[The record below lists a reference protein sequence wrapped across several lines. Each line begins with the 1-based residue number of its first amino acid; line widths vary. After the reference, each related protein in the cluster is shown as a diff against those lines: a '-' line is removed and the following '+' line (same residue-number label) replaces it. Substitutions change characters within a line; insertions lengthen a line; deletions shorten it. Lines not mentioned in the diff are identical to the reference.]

1 MSTAEPGL
9 PPALRQQ
16 RGQPDGEAGGTGG
29 QDVGGWLQR
38 MAAEFD
44 ELQTVN
50 AKLVARIQELER
62 MTVGVAA
69 LSDEELLAELP
80 TRMSRALQS
89 AQSVGQEIV
98 KQARDREAAL
108 LQRAA
113 EESAEIGRSAHADAH
128 DLRQQAAD
136 EARARL
142 EEAGKRAE
150 EIASQARSQR
160 KRVIAE
166 LEARRVSLDRE
177 SERLEAGRTYL
188 WQVFATLKEALEEP
202 ARAGFTEEAPVAPL
216 DAAPPSAPERARS
229 RHPRNGSR
237 GPRHD
242 EPRPQDD
249 VMAAPP
255 DREIEPP
262 PRTSPPQPVKILFVC
277 GSNLSTSPMAAL
289 LLGRRLSDLGIRAA
303 VRSAGLEQRGPR
315 PPAPVLQVLRARGL
329 ELQGHRSVVLNTQL
343 LGEADLVLGMAL
355 QHVQAAAH
363 LAPQAWPYTF
373 TLKELVSFERIV
385 RPRGRDETFED
396 VLGRVHRARSESVA
410 RSTGERRAWDPGDYV
425 SDDIGYSYDACER
438 VAEEL
443 DGLIDRLVAFLWWG
457 QGPPTKPPHKVFDDA
472 SA

>member
-1 MSTAEPGL
+1 MSTAEAS
-9 PPALRQQ
+9 ALDASGQHRS
-16 RGQPDGEAGGTGG
+16 QPDGEAAGTGG

-98 KQARDREAAL
+98 KQARDREAVL
-108 LQRAA
+108 LQHAT
-113 EESAEIGRSAHADAH
+113 ETSAEIGRRAQTDAH
-128 DLRQQAAD
+128 DLRQQASD
-136 EARARL
+136 EARAHV
-142 EEAGKRAE
+142 EEARRLAE
-150 EIASQARSQR
+150 EIASQARAQR
-160 KRVIAE
+160 GRVIAE
-166 LEARRVSLDRE
+166 LEARRAGLDRE

-202 ARAGFTEEAPVAPL
+202 ARAGFNEEAPAAPS
-216 DAAPPSAPERARS
+216 DAAPPSSPERARS

-237 GPRHD
+237 GARHD
-242 EPRPQDD
+242 EPRPHDE
-249 VMAAPP
+249 VVAAPP
-255 DREIEPP
+255 EREADPASP
-262 PRTSPPQPVKILFVC
+262 TSPPLPVKILFVC

-289 LLGRRLSDLGIRAA
+289 LLGRRLADLGIRAA

-373 TLKELVSFERIV
+373 ALKELVSFERVV
-385 RPRGRDETFED
+385 RPRGRDEALED
-396 VLGRVHRARSESVA
+396 VLARVHRARGAPVA
-410 RSTGERRAWDPGDYV
+410 RSTGERPVWDPGDYV

-443 DGLIDRLVAFLWWG
+443 EGLIDRLVAFLWWG
-457 QGPPTKPPHKVFDDA
+457 PVPPTRPPHKVFDDA